1 MIQHFVKGMIF
12 EILLKPSQLAMLIY
26 NIIFVVSYLKT
37 LLIPFNEMVEKFLDR
52 MQPLA
57 NGSTIV
63 PMKVHFGEFTQD
75 VISKVRQLQLLSLI
89 FVS

>member
-1 MIQHFVKGMIF
+1 
-12 EILLKPSQLAMLIY
+12 
-26 NIIFVVSYLKT
+26 
-37 LLIPFNEMVEKFLDR
+37 MVEKFLDQ

-75 VISKVRQLQLLSLI
+75 VISKVRRSASI
-89 FVS
+89 VIIVVTIS